1 MLRVAG
7 QTPWVTGGCKGLKNA
22 KLFFN
27 NFFFQ
32 TLFSRATSGPSAS
45 KIIKMKILLLK
56 L

>member
-27 NFFFQ
+27 NFFFNIF
-32 TLFSRATSGPSAS
+32 FSLATSGPSF
-45 KIIKMKILLLK
+45 IKTIKTIK
-56 L
+56 H